1 MNSYEQDY
9 FKAMKYEYPS
19 RIPTE
24 VSLLPATWAK
34 YGEALEEIVIR
45 YPTIFRGYVKGSYKH
60 NIKPETYHEGEH
72 IDVWGCVWSNIHD
85 GMEAIVTHHPVPTRG
100 AVRQLKAP
108 EEDAGLPHGFMYLRL
123 ADLRGFEELMIDFA
137 EEPPELQLLIDIVL
151 EYNMRQ
157 LKIILENN
165 KSKVLYFG
173 DDLGMQDSLP
183 ISPDKWRKYLKP
195 CYMKMYQYTH
205 DQGRYVYMHSD
216 GQIYPIIPDLIECG
230 VNIINPQ
237 FRANGLD
244 NLVKTCKGKVC
255 VNLDLDRQMF
265 PFCTPEDIDDHI
277 REAVE
282 KLGSPEGG
290 LMLLAECAPDVPL
303 ENIEAICSS
312 LEKYSLFFS

>member
-60 NIKPETYHEGEH
+60 NIKPETYHEGTYRCLGMCMEQYPR
-72 IDVWGCVWSNIHD
+72 C
-85 GMEAIVTHHPVPTRG
+85 MEAIVTHHPVLTRSG
-100 AVRQLKAP
+100 KAVKGPGRRCRSSPWVYVFEIGGSA
-108 EEDAGLPHGFMYLRL
+108 R
-123 ADLRGFEELMIDFA
+123 FEELMIDFA

-173 DDLGMQDSLP
+173 DDLGMQDSSP
-183 ISPDKWRKYLKP
+183 ISR
-195 CYMKMYQYTH
+195 
-205 DQGRYVYMHSD
+205 
-216 GQIYPIIPDLIECG
+216 
-230 VNIINPQ
+230 IN
-237 FRANGLD
+237 G
-244 NLVKTCKGKVC
+244 
-255 VNLDLDRQMF
+255 
-265 PFCTPEDIDDHI
+265 
-277 REAVE
+277 
-282 KLGSPEGG
+282 GS
-290 LMLLAECAPDVPL
+290 
-303 ENIEAICSS
+303 I
-312 LEKYSLFFS
+312 